1 MEKGKKEIKINENNE
16 RLWIAVFVIF
26 MAMLIAWFLYSS
38 RASSLE
44 DAEDY
49 LLNQL
54 TISQNELDIFMERVR
69 LSGMTAAEIL
79 GKKRYSRANWD
90 STAQTICDFTGAY
103 RTAIV
108 NEDGFGSDNN
118 GFTVAFST
126 VTKDIEEGE
135 EAEEIYY
142 TYQPPRK
149 EGADGSIVA
158 RIPMYYNEQAHGMIY
173 IYISM
178 KELIATINKIG
189 GDGSCAYFILDKEG
203 QYIGRVGSDS
213 YFGDADNFFEEM
225 AETESLDSFQEVE
238 SLTDE
243 LYNNNTSFA
252 VRVKADGEKKV
263 VCAKPLAENWYLVSV
278 MDHSYVDDFVSE
290 QSKSL
295 WSLLLYLSGLMIIF
309 ILSIAYILSKNRESA
324 KEWEDKAETDL
335 LTGLQNKVSTEN
347 KIKEH
352 LLTQPGQ
359 QGMFV
364 LFDIDNFK
372 NINDTRGHAF
382 GDEVLQM
389 VGSRMRQEFRSS
401 DILGRTGGDEFTI
414 YLKDIRDSRSIED
427 KLQRIEHIFENFT
440 LGDYT
445 KYSVTASIGVC
456 IYPKDGEDYE
466 SLYKAADHAL
476 YEAKRRGKNQ
486 IVVYEQ

>member
-1 MEKGKKEIKINENNE
+1 
-16 RLWIAVFVIF
+16 
-26 MAMLIAWFLYSS
+26 
-38 RASSLE
+38 
-44 DAEDY
+44 
-49 LLNQL
+49 
-54 TISQNELDIFMERVR
+54 
-69 LSGMTAAEIL
+69 
-79 GKKRYSRANWD
+79 
-90 STAQTICDFTGAY
+90 
-103 RTAIV
+103 
-108 NEDGFGSDNN
+108 
-118 GFTVAFST
+118 
-126 VTKDIEEGE
+126 
-135 EAEEIYY
+135 
-142 TYQPPRK
+142 
-149 EGADGSIVA
+149 
-158 RIPMYYNEQAHGMIY
+158 
-173 IYISM
+173 
-178 KELIATINKIG
+178 
-189 GDGSCAYFILDKEG
+189 
-203 QYIGRVGSDS
+203 
-213 YFGDADNFFEEM
+213 
-225 AETESLDSFQEVE
+225 
-238 SLTDE
+238 
-243 LYNNNTSFA
+243 
-252 VRVKADGEKKV
+252 
-263 VCAKPLAENWYLVSV
+263 
-278 MDHSYVDDFVSE
+278 
-290 QSKSL
+290 
-295 WSLLLYLSGLMIIF
+295 MIIF